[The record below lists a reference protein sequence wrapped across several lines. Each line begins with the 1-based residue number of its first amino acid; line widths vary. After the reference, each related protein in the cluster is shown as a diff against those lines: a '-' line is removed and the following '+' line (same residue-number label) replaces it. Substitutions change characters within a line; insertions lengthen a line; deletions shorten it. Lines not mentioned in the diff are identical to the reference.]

1 MSHATTLQRI
11 TTEYSELEDRLRLSG
26 ETNDGKVVI
35 WLTQRLAKRLLPLLL
50 QWLERQHTVP
60 RRSVSLF
67 NFSQQIL
74 QAVGTTPLPSM
85 SWLATSIDISTSDKL
100 VVLTFKNDAGQ
111 TARFSLTTAVLRQ
124 WLEILHETYL
134 YAGWPMDV
142 WPAWMVGGA
151 SVLKGEQEV
160 IWH

>member
-67 NFSQQIL
+67 NFGQLSV
-74 QAVGTTPLPSM
+74 QAVDTTPVPPM
-85 SWLATSIDISTSDKL
+85 SWLATSIDISTSDKQ
-100 VVLTFKNDAGQ
+100 VMLTFKKSNEQA
-111 TARFSLTTAVLRQ
+111 ARLSLTAVPLRQ
-124 WLEILHETYL
+124 WLEILHEAYL
-134 YAGWPMDV
+134 HAGWPMDV
-142 WPAWMVGGA
+142 WPTWMVGGA

-160 IWH
+160 VWH